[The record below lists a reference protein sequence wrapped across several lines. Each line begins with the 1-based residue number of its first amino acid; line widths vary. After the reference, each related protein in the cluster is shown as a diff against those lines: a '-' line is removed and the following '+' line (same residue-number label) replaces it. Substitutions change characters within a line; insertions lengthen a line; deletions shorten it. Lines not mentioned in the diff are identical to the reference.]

1 MRLPCTCLDGERSP
15 STLPPPSASTASAG
29 ARTPTTPA
37 TERPE
42 EGFTITSHE
51 SFAEL
56 QVSAP
61 LVRALDAQ
69 GVTTPFPI
77 QSLVIPAASA
87 GEDVLAKSPTGS
99 GKTLAFL
106 LPMLDALAE
115 VPATPSA
122 LILAPTRELAS
133 QIQEQAAPL
142 AKAVGL
148 RTQVVLGGTPIDKQ
162 VRSIR
167 GAHIVVAT
175 PGRLIDLIGRRAL
188 DISAVEILVLDE
200 ADRMLDMG
208 FRPQTD
214 RIVARLPK
222 DRQTML
228 FSATLDGAVG
238 DLARSYTHDPARLE
252 AGALSEDVG
261 EVAHTFAPVP
271 DSGAKLDVLMEILA
285 SEDRD
290 LALVF
295 SRTRHGAKRLK
306 RRLEQRG
313 VDAAAL
319 HGDMTQPAR
328 QKALAAFGRGD
339 VDVLVA
345 TDVAARG
352 IDLDDVTHVIHYDA
366 PTTRED
372 FVHRSGRTG
381 RAGRAGTCI
390 TMVMSSEEA
399 DVSRLAA
406 VCGLE
411 DEYRAAGLSMA
422 APRVVHTTR
431 RRRRGGGAPPARS
444 RPVPAA
450 PQNRGNRVAR
460 QSAPPQG

>member
-1 MRLPCTCLDGERSP
+1 
-15 STLPPPSASTASAG
+15 
-29 ARTPTTPA
+29 
-37 TERPE
+37 
-42 EGFTITSHE
+42 
-51 SFAEL
+51 
-56 QVSAP
+56 
-61 LVRALDAQ
+61 
-69 GVTTPFPI
+69 
-77 QSLVIPAASA
+77 
-87 GEDVLAKSPTGS
+87 
-99 GKTLAFL
+99 
-106 LPMLDALAE
+106 MLDALAE

-252 AGALSEDVG
+252 AGALSEDVA

-313 VDAAAL
+313 VNAAAL

-460 QSAPPQG
+460 RSAPPQG